1 MQTIALI
8 CTDDTGE
15 GVLEKPEEPDE
26 RFDDM
31 TLIGELA
38 WLVSTLAS
46 SADSCALRY
55 SLPPLRRIQLDR
67 AVSSPR
73 RLEEAEMAPLPR
85 RRKAIDQEAA
95 SQVRRRHRHLVSCA
109 VSYLFSSR

>member
-31 TLIGELA
+31 TLISEPASRNPLLA
-38 WLVSTLAS
+38 QLTS
-46 SADSCALRY
+46 
-55 SLPPLRRIQLDR
+55 PL
-67 AVSSPR
+67 
-73 RLEEAEMAPLPR
+73 
-85 RRKAIDQEAA
+85 
-95 SQVRRRHRHLVSCA
+95 HR
-109 VSYLFSSR
+109 